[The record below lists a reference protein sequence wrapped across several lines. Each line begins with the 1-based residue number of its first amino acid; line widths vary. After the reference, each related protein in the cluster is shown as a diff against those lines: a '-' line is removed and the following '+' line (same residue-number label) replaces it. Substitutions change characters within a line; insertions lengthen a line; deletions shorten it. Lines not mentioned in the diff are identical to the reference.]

1 MGWEHGGG
9 QSLWVGWESR
19 HARIVACDPLWHLA
33 LSLGMVAYFCL
44 ECCFVLGAG
53 VSLQYMVNNV
63 VVDHDVI
70 GVASLL
76 GASGVYEWV
85 GIG

>member
-1 MGWEHGGG
+1 
-9 QSLWVGWESR
+9 
-19 HARIVACDPLWHLA
+19 
-33 LSLGMVAYFCL
+33 MVAYFCL

-76 GASGVYEWV
+76 GASGVYE
-85 GIG
+85 